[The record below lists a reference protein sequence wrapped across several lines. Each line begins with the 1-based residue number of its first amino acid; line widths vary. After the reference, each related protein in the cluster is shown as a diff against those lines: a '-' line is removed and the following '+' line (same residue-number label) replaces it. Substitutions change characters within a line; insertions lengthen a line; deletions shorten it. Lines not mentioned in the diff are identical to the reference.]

1 MVVRNGAQQTDV
13 MMRARADDG
22 LGRPDIESGRH
33 AGEKGVIAL
42 RNGVFDRA
50 VERRLERLHGVRVV
64 CAEGPLLGPVP
75 GKATGMAARIL
86 HISTSEAEWSQ
97 EWHLLP

>member
-1 MVVRNGAQQTDV
+1 MRNGAQQTDV

-22 LGRPDIESGRH
+22 LGRPDIESGCH

-42 RNGVFDRA
+42 RNRA

-64 CAEGPLLGPVP
+64 CAEGHLFGTIP

-86 HISTSEAEWSQ
+86 HISTSEAE
-97 EWHLLP
+97 

>member
-22 LGRPDIESGRH
+22 LGRPDIESGCH

-42 RNGVFDRA
+42 RNG

-64 CAEGPLLGPVP
+64 CAEGHLCGTVP

-86 HISTSEAEWSQ
+86 HISTSEAE
-97 EWHLLP
+97 

>member
-1 MVVRNGAQQTDV
+1 MVVRNGAQQTNV
-13 MMRARADDG
+13 MMRTRADDG
-22 LGRPDIESGRH
+22 LGRPDIESGCH

-64 CAEGPLLGPVP
+64 CAEGHLFGTIP
-75 GKATGMAARIL
+75 GKTTGMAARIL
-86 HISTSEAEWSQ
+86 HISTSEAE
-97 EWHLLP
+97 